1 MYRRTDAENLV
12 DSLAGIIRQVN
23 REEELVTRSELEEQI
38 TDHVDGLINERLAD
52 LINNRVKIEISLD

>member
-23 REEELVTRSELEEQI
+23 REEELVSRSELEEQI
-38 TDHVDGLINERLAD
+38 TDHVDRLIEDRLAD